1 MIEQLEARVIVIVFD
16 KFVTVILSEKDT
28 IKAKSYGFRN
38 ADNRTTTH
46 DYSIQFNSILY
57 SHYSFYS
64 EIKENNINLKE
75 NVMPVEIVSLQLKNM
90 CVVAEVAKAFVSGTT
105 TLKKEN

>member
-46 DYSIQFNSILY
+46 DYSIQFNSIQFFIRTI
-57 SHYSFYS
+57 HFTA
-64 EIKENNINLKE
+64 KLKR
-75 NVMPVEIVSLQLKNM
+75 I
-90 CVVAEVAKAFVSGTT
+90 T
-105 TLKKEN
+105 